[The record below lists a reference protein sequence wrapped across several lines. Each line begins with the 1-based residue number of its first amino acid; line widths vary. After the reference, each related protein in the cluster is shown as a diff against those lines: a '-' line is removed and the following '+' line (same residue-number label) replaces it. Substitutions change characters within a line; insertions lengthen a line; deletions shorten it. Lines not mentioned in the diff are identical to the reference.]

1 MLANRVKQLTQ
12 LRQFVQRDRLNHQ
25 NLERYPPLYFM
36 RKKLELQKEQRI
48 SLIHFQHLEER
59 TSSMRSK
66 ELQSAANHPNSA
78 ERAKK
83 QILNAKKGSNY
94 ARVQRRDIY
103 LALKSSPKK
112 KNINSARKA
121 AERAAAPAEVT
132 EARKLQDSAQ
142 HAAKRA
148 AAPAEVTE
156 ARKLQN
162 SAQHAAG
169 KFHKP
174 FGIWINKF
182 EFFLIRTSGSWRPF
196 HS

>member
-1 MLANRVKQLTQ
+1 MLANRVKQLTQLRQFTMLANRVKQLTQ

-48 SLIHFQHLEER
+48 SLMYFQHLEER

-112 KNINSARKA
+112 K
-121 AERAAAPAEVT
+121 T
-132 EARKLQDSAQ
+132 
-142 HAAKRA
+142 
-148 AAPAEVTE
+148 
-156 ARKLQN
+156 
-162 SAQHAAG
+162 
-169 KFHKP
+169 
-174 FGIWINKF
+174 
-182 EFFLIRTSGSWRPF
+182 
-196 HS
+196 